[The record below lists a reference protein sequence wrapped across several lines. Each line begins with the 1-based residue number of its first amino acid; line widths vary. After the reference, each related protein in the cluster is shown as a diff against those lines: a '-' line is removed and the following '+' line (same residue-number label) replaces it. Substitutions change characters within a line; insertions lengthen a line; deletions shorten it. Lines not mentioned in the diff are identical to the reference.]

1 MLVLKLLAGLSFA
14 LGMAR
19 AHVHVQVGYSAGRW
33 DLHVLDFDSGRFAPE
48 QYPLFVAPAARQ
60 AVPAGD
66 SFRFLGPAGDA
77 VWILPQNEASG
88 LLNLGIGTSGI
99 GPGVFVGNQ
108 LRLSLAR
115 VDGPGHFAMFS
126 LSPLGVPVVH
136 LASADGVHPDA
147 DVLTLPAV
155 NGHMHV
161 NWSFSAPGV
170 YRVGFVVHGMFA
182 ATGLPAASPVTDYTF
197 IVQGPPA
204 PRLSAP
210 RPRSDGTWELQVTAP
225 GGELV
230 RVETSD
236 GLGPWAPL
244 LELTGTGEPVSFD
257 LPAPG
262 NARQF
267 VRAVIP

>member
-1 MLVLKLLAGLSFA
+1 MNKLLAGWCLAMSTVS
-14 LGMAR
+14 
-19 AHVHVQVGYSAGRW
+19 AHVHVQIGYVAGHW
-33 DLHVLDFDSGRFAPE
+33 DLHVLDFHSGRFTPDEAPF
-48 QYPLFVAPAARQ
+48 FVALAARQ
-60 AVPAGD
+60 AIPAGEA
-66 SFRFLGPAGDA
+66 FRFLGAAGDA

-108 LRLSLAR
+108 VRLSLAR

-136 LASADGVHPDA
+136 LASADGVHPDT

-155 NGHMHV
+155 NGHVHV

-170 YRVGFVVHGMFA
+170 YRVGFVVHGTLA

-210 RPRSDGTWELQVTAP
+210 RPLSDGTWELQVTAP
-225 GGELV
+225 AGELV
-230 RVETSD
+230 RLETAD
-236 GLGPWAPL
+236 GLGSWEPL
-244 LELTGTGEPVSFD
+244 RELTGTGEPVSFG
-257 LPAPG
+257 LPAPC
-262 NARQF
+262 NAHQF
-267 VRAVIP
+267 FRAVIP